1 MREPKHRR
9 SPSGPRL
16 AAALWLGLSFGGIG
30 QALAQSECGPLAN
43 AYGPYDYWVNK
54 AELPIVDSNHFT
66 PEVETLQR
74 GKSSSIGGDLDYTL
88 RAFPNHARALV
99 AMVNLGV
106 KERTAKPSGS
116 RYTVECWLIRAIQFR
131 PNDAT
136 ARVIYAS
143 FLSKAGR
150 RPQAVKELEA
160 AEAAGATSP
169 NFHYNLGLAYL
180 DVGDFEKSLDHAH
193 KAYLGGFN
201 LPGLK
206 SRLLKAGKWRDPVP
220 PVKSTTPEVPPAGDS
235 GGATTEAKPEASR

>member
-1 MREPKHRR
+1 MREPKLPK
-9 SPSGPRL
+9 SCSGVRL
-16 AAALWLGLSFGGIG
+16 VAAIWIGLTLGGTGHV
-30 QALAQSECGPLAN
+30 LAQSECGPLAN
-43 AYGPYDYWVNK
+43 AYGPYDYWVHK
-54 AELPIVDSNHFT
+54 AELPIVEINHFT

-99 AMVNLGV
+99 AMVNLGI
-106 KERTAKPSGS
+106 KERTARPNGS
-116 RYTVECWLIRAIQFR
+116 RYTVECWLIRAVQFR

-160 AEAAGATSP
+160 AEAAGASSP

-180 DVGDFEKSLDHAH
+180 DVGDFEKSLYNAH

-206 SRLLKAGKWRDPVP
+206 SRLMKAGKWRDPAP
-220 PVKSTTPEVPPAGDS
+220 PVKSAAPEAPPTGDS
-235 GGATTEAKPEASR
+235 GGATTEAKPEANR